1 MATKKLLIDKNKKV
15 LKDTASNSFF
25 VVTEV
30 EDPNAPVTQAQLNEV
45 LQKLP
50 TELGIN
56 ANGKIVLCRNGKP
69 LENQPENVKC
79 FVLDDTLSAK
89 SENGVKNKVIKAAID
104 KVSSTLESLVKETG
118 TDINIDSDGYL
129 FIEHDGVKISGQKK
143 LVKFKTL
150 FGDQSLVGTGNID
163 LYNHFLELTY
173 TNGTV
178 NLVIE
183 SSSNI
188 DCSGIGTKLKDLLK
202 CSGAAKYYHQGFELK
217 NNKVAQLYWNGTI
230 LQVQIGGEAT
240 PFAITTV
247 KDSVRTV

>member
-25 VVTEV
+25 VLPEV

-56 ANGKIVLCRNGKP
+56 ANGKIVLCRNGTP

-79 FVLDDTLSAK
+79 SVFDDALSTK
-89 SENGVKNKVIKAAID
+89 SENGVKNKVIKAALD
-104 KVSSTLESLVKETG
+104 KVSS
-118 TDINIDSDGYL
+118 
-129 FIEHDGVKISGQKK
+129 
-143 LVKFKTL
+143 
-150 FGDQSLVGTGNID
+150 

-173 TNGTV
+173 ANGTV

-188 DCSGIGTKLKDLLK
+188 DYTGDGTKLKDLLK
-202 CSGAAKYYHQGFELK
+202 CSGAAKYYHQGFDLA
-217 NNKVAQLYWNGTI
+217 NNKIAQLYWNGTT
-230 LQVQIGGEAT
+230 LQVKIGGEAT
-240 PFAITTV
+240 PFAITAV